1 MNTSNEA
8 VNRLQQALDLTNSA
22 SSTIENLVAE
32 HDYQDVATLVT
43 HAASQLLEAA
53 LAFMNSQDE
62 TALDNLESAEELIDA
77 IYDIIDAELG
87 DE

>member
-1 MNTSNEA
+1 MNTSAEA
-8 VNRLQQALDLTNSA
+8 IKQLQQALDLTNSA

-32 HDYQDVATLVT
+32 HDYQDVATLVS
-43 HAASQLLEAA
+43 HAAAQLLETA

-62 TALDNLESAEELIDA
+62 SALDTLESAEELIDA